1 MYRAVWKVA
10 RTPLAAGGY
19 VAGALLQA
27 AHRPDLPV
35 LENQDP
41 SGTFGDAKAPPLRIV
56 LLGDS
61 SITAPGVIPLDD
73 CWVRRVS
80 HHLTDR
86 YRVTAVSV
94 AVGGARIRTVL
105 TDQLD
110 SALDAGGD
118 LACLSVG
125 GNDALRTT
133 RVAAF
138 EEDYQEVVG
147 RLCAA
152 FPFVICGGIGDLS
165 VIPRLPPM
173 ARGIAKVRGRS
184 FDNAV
189 ARVASGHPRALKT
202 KTWGPL
208 WEPFVTDPET
218 FAGDHFHA
226 SGRGH
231 AMFAAAAIPVIEE
244 ALSISRAGFAQ
255 PDSGESSS

>member
-1 MYRAVWKVA
+1 MLRTVWRFT

-19 VAGALLQA
+19 LAGQVLQA

-41 SGTFGDAKAPPLRIV
+41 SGTFGPAQAPPFRIV
-56 LLGDS
+56 FLGDS
-61 SITAPGVIPLDD
+61 SITAPGVDPLDD
-73 CWVRRVS
+73 SWVRRVS

-86 YRVTAVSV
+86 YRVTAVSL
-94 AVGGARIRTVL
+94 AAGGAKIATVL
-105 TDQLD
+105 HDQLD
-110 SALDAGGD
+110 PALAIGGD

-138 EEDYQEVVG
+138 EGDYRKV
-147 RLCAA
+147 LDHLHAA
-152 FPFVICGGIGDLS
+152 FPAVVCGGIGDLS

-184 FDNAV
+184 FDRAV
-189 ARVASGHPRALKT
+189 ARVVAGYPRAFKT
-202 KTWGPL
+202 TTWGPM

-218 FAGDHFHA
+218 FADDHFHA
-226 SGRGH
+226 SGKGH

-244 ALSISRAGFAQ
+244 ALSVSRAGSVRR
-255 PDSGESSS
+255 DSGESSR